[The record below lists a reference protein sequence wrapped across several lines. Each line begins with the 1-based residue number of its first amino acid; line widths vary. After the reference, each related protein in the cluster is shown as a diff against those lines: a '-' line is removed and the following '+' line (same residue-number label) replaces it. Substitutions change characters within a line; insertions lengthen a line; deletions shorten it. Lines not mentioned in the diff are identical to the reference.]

1 MSNQDH
7 DILIAIASK
16 VNELHKVMFGNG
28 RPGLAAR
35 VDKMEEFSRTC
46 PARNR
51 RWGEIIT
58 IGIALGALIA
68 AVMAK

>member
-1 MSNQDH
+1 MNKSDH
-7 DILIAIASK
+7 DILIEIASK
-16 VNELHKVMFGNG
+16 VTELHKVMHGNG

-35 VDKMEEFSRTC
+35 VEQIETFAKNC

-68 AVMAK
+68 AALAK